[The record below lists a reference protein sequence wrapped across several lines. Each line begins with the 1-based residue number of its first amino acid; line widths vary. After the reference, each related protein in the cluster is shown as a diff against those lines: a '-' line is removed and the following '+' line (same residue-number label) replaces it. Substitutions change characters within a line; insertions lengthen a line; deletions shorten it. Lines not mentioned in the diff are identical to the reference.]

1 MENPPESSMRPRS
14 KIPTALLG
22 MLALVASIEWFLG
35 RHDQPLFSTNAAMSW
50 RFGGK
55 QARSVSARADVL
67 CFGDSQVQF
76 ALLPRLIEQQSGLSA
91 YNLALHA
98 APPPASFFLFQ
109 RTIRSGAKPKAV
121 VVDFQAHVLGMR
133 PAGQARLWS
142 EFLDPGEMLD
152 LAWSCRDPSLF
163 ADLLCGRLLSSYRD
177 RHEIR
182 ASVIGRL
189 AGNDLTQT
197 AHVWLT
203 PLWRNWRVN
212 RGANIFPSNPGHD
225 TIVPPGHWLAP
236 AHWTRDPATLH
247 YMKRFLDLARAEQIP
262 VFWLLPP
269 VHPAVIAD
277 RQSRGLEAM
286 YTAFVEAVQ
295 QRYPEVVVLD
305 ARDRGYDQAV
315 FSDLAHLDREGA
327 SVLSL
332 DVGAALAQALSQPPL
347 SRSWVLL
354 PTHRTLPRAGEVEDL
369 HESRV
374 ALRVTP

>member
-1 MENPPESSMRPRS
+1 MDDRPDCSRRP
-14 KIPTALLG
+14 KLPTALLG
-22 MLALVASIEWFLG
+22 MLALVAGIEWQLS
-35 RHDQPLFSTNAAMSW
+35 RHDQPVFSTNAAMSW
-50 RFGGK
+50 RFGGR
-55 QARSVSARADVL
+55 QARSASAHAEVL

-76 ALLPRLIEQQSGLSA
+76 ALLPRLIERQSGLTA

-109 RTIRSGAKPKAV
+109 RAIRSGARPRAV

-142 EFLDPGEMLD
+142 EFLDVGEMLD
-152 LAWSCRDPSLF
+152 LAGSTRDPSLF

-182 ASVIGRL
+182 AGVMGRL
-189 AGNDLTQT
+189 AGTDLTQT
-197 AHVWLT
+197 ANLWLT
-203 PLWRNWRVN
+203 PLWRNWRIN

-225 TIVPPGHWLAP
+225 STVEPGHWLAP
-236 AHWTRDPATLH
+236 THWTREHANLL

-277 RQSRGLEAM
+277 RQRRRLEPTYSEFIA
-286 YTAFVEAVQ
+286 AVQ
-295 QRYPEVVVLD
+295 RQYPEVIVLD
-305 ARDRGYDQAV
+305 ARDRGYDRTV

-327 SVLSL
+327 SVLSH
-332 DVGAALAQALSQPPL
+332 DVGDALALALRPGTARP
-347 SRSWVLL
+347 RWIEL
-354 PTHRTLPRAGEVEDL
+354 PGYRPLPRASEVEDL

-374 ALRVTP
+374 ALRVAR